1 MNSDV
6 NNTNDKIKLIE
17 QRSKPVEQGLVK
29 TIAQLEHDPLMMMM
43 MMMMT
48 TTIGILLLRGA
59 SSRYN
64 AENYQKIYLQK
75 LTCNSSQW
83 GY

>member
-29 TIAQLEHDPLMMMM
+29 TIAQLEHDPLMRMMM
-43 MMMMT
+43 MLIMMMM
-48 TTIGILLLRGA
+48 IRISLPPCACG
-59 SSRYN
+59 S
-64 AENYQKIYLQK
+64 
-75 LTCNSSQW
+75 
-83 GY
+83 

>member
-29 TIAQLEHDPLMMMM
+29 TIAQLEHNPLMRMMMM
-43 MMMMT
+43 LIIMMM
-48 TTIGILLLRGA
+48 IRISLPPCACG
-59 SSRYN
+59 S
-64 AENYQKIYLQK
+64 
-75 LTCNSSQW
+75 
-83 GY
+83 

>member
-29 TIAQLEHDPLMMMM
+29 TIAQLEHDPLMRMMMMMLIMMM
-43 MMMMT
+43 MMM
-48 TTIGILLLRGA
+48 IRIPLPPFACG
-59 SSRYN
+59 S
-64 AENYQKIYLQK
+64 
-75 LTCNSSQW
+75 
-83 GY
+83 

>member
-29 TIAQLEHDPLMMMM
+29 TIAQLEHDPLMRMMMLIMMM
-43 MMMMT
+43 MMMMMMM
-48 TTIGILLLRGA
+48 IRIPLPPCACG
-59 SSRYN
+59 S
-64 AENYQKIYLQK
+64 
-75 LTCNSSQW
+75 
-83 GY
+83 

>member
-29 TIAQLEHDPLMMMM
+29 TIAQLEHDPLMRMIMMLIMMM
-43 MMMMT
+43 MMMMM
-48 TTIGILLLRGA
+48 IRIPLLPFACG
-59 SSRYN
+59 S
-64 AENYQKIYLQK
+64 
-75 LTCNSSQW
+75 
-83 GY
+83 